1 MGGGHVPLRNVATIG
16 FGYGPS
22 QIDRYDRQRQV
33 SIKANMAEGV
43 ALGQAL
49 DAVRATAA
57 YKAMP
62 KGVQESPTGDVEIQR
77 DVFQGFAFAMVAAV
91 LLIYAV
97 LVLLYSDFFHPLTI
111 MISLPLSIGGA
122 LVALV
127 ITQQPLGLYALI
139 GIVMLMGLAI
149 KNSILLV
156 DYCVNAEAKGVPR
169 EQAVVQSG
177 EARIRPIMMTTVA
190 MIAGM
195 LPISLGI
202 GAGSEVRQAMAIAV
216 IGGLITST
224 FLTLLVVPVVH
235 TFIDDV
241 ERFVMRLGLARFKAR
256 EERDH
261 EKGAAG

>member
-1 MGGGHVPLRNVATIG
+1 VATIG

-22 QIDRYDRQRQV
+22 QINRFDRQRQV
-33 SIKANMAEGV
+33 SIRANLAEGV

-49 DAVRATAA
+49 EAIRATDA

-62 KGVQESPTGDVEIQR
+62 KSVQEAPTGDVEIQR

-91 LLIYAV
+91 MLIYAV

-111 MISLPLSIGGA
+111 MVSLPLSIGGA
-122 LVALV
+122 LIALV
-127 ITQQPLGLYALI
+127 VTQQALGLYALI

-156 DYCVNAEAKGVPR
+156 DYCVTAEAAGVPR

-177 EARIRPIMMTTVA
+177 EARMRPILMTTVA

-195 LPISLGI
+195 LPIAMGI
-202 GAGSEVRQAMAIAV
+202 GAGAEVRQAMAIAV

-235 TFIDDV
+235 TFVDDL
-241 ERFVMRLGLARFKAR
+241 ERLVMRVGLGRFKAR
-256 EERDH
+256 EENDEGEVSSPAEH
-261 EKGAAG
+261 